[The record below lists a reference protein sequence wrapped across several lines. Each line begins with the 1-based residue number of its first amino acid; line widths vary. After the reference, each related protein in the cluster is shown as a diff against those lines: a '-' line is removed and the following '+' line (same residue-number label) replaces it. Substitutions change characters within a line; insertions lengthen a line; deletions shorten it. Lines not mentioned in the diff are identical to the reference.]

1 MKNQIITQKKENNM
15 LIIPII
21 PKEELDGFEVK
32 LDSLTPEMG
41 FYLINV
47 FNSMSAKSLTPSDI
61 AFDIYV
67 TRSDNTPL
75 IRLFACSVIQNIVT
89 SERYC
94 NIMVNNNRYVD
105 LHGIDFDPSNANALQ
120 KNFTTVYLTSTAPSS
135 TGKKFMFGGLQ
146 ISTTGNFD
154 PSMEESWGLECINIE
169 ILR

>member
-1 MKNQIITQKKENNM
+1 MI
-15 LIIPII
+15 IIPIM
-21 PKEELDGFEVK
+21 PKDKLDGFEIK
-32 LDSLTPEMG
+32 FSAITKEMA
-41 FYLINV
+41 FYLTNV
-47 FNSMSAKSLTPSDI
+47 FNDMSAKSLTPSDI

-94 NIMVNNNRYVD
+94 NIMVSDNKYVD
-105 LHGIDFDPSNANALQ
+105 LHSIDFDPSNVNGLPI
-120 KNFTTVYLTSTAPSS
+120 NFTTVYLTSTAPSS

-154 PSMEESWGLECINIE
+154 PNMEESWGLGCINKE
-169 ILR
+169 ILKG

>member
-1 MKNQIITQKKENNM
+1 M
-15 LIIPII
+15 
-21 PKEELDGFEVK
+21 PKDELDGFEVK
-32 LDSLTPEMG
+32 FSAITKEMA
-41 FYLINV
+41 FYLNYV

-89 SERYC
+89 IKRYC
-94 NIMVNNNRYVD
+94 NIMVSDNRYVD
-105 LHGIDFDPSNANALQ
+105 LHGINFDPRNTNVLQ
-120 KNFTTVYLTSTAPSS
+120 RNFTTVYLTSTSPSS

-146 ISTTGNFD
+146 ISTPSNFD

>member
-1 MKNQIITQKKENNM
+1 MI
-15 LIIPII
+15 IIPIM

-32 LDSLTPEMG
+32 LDNVTKETA
-41 FYLINV
+41 FYLLNV

-75 IRLFACSVIQNIVT
+75 VRLFACSVIQNIVT

-94 NIMVNNNRYVD
+94 NIMVSDNSYVD
-105 LHGIDFDPSNANALQ
+105 LHAIDFAPSNANSL
-120 KNFTTVYLTSTAPSS
+120 KRNFTTVYLTSTSPSS
-135 TGKKFMFGGLQ
+135 IGKKFMFGGLQ
-146 ISTTGNFD
+146 LTTNGNFD
-154 PSMEESWGLECINIE
+154 PNMPESWGLECINIE

>member
-1 MKNQIITQKKENNM
+1 MI
-15 LIIPII
+15 IIPIM
-21 PKEELDGFEVK
+21 PKDELDGFEIK
-32 LDSLTPEMG
+32 FSAITKEMA
-41 FYLINV
+41 FYLTSV
-47 FNSMSAKSLTPSDI
+47 FLAKSLTPSDI

-67 TRSDNTPL
+67 ARNDNTPL

-89 SERYC
+89 SKRYC
-94 NIMVNNNRYVD
+94 NIMVSDNKYVD
-105 LHGIDFDPSNANALQ
+105 LHDIDFDPNYANALQ
-120 KNFTTVYLTSTAPSS
+120 RNFTTVYLTSTSPSS

>member
-1 MKNQIITQKKENNM
+1 M
-15 LIIPII
+15 
-21 PKEELDGFEVK
+21 PKDELDGFKVK
-32 LDSLTPEMG
+32 FSAITKEMA
-41 FYLINV
+41 FYLAGV
-47 FNSMSAKSLTPSDI
+47 FNNLSAKSLTPSNI

-67 TRSDNTPL
+67 AKGDNTPL

-94 NIMVNNNRYVD
+94 NIMVSNHKYVD
-105 LHGIDFDPSNANALQ
+105 LNSIDFDPNNADALQ
-120 KNFTTVYLTSTAPSS
+120 RNFTTVYLTSTSPSS

-154 PSMEESWGLECINIE
+154 PSVEESWGLECINIE

>member
-1 MKNQIITQKKENNM
+1 M
-15 LIIPII
+15 
-21 PKEELDGFEVK
+21 PKDKLDGFEIK
-32 LDSLTPEMG
+32 FSAITKEMA
-41 FYLINV
+41 FYLANV
-47 FNSMSAKSLTPSDI
+47 FNNMSAKSLTPSNI

-67 TRSDNTPL
+67 TRGDNTPL

-94 NIMVNNNRYVD
+94 NIMVSDNKYID
-105 LHGIDFDPSNANALQ
+105 LHSINFDPSNADAL
-120 KNFTTVYLTSTAPSS
+120 KRNFTTVYLISTSPSS

-154 PSMEESWGLECINIE
+154 PSMEESWGLKCINIE

>member
-1 MKNQIITQKKENNM
+1 MI
-15 LIIPII
+15 IIPII

-32 LDSLTPEMG
+32 FSAITKEMA
-41 FYLINV
+41 FYLAYV
-47 FNSMSAKSLTPSDI
+47 FNNMSAKSLSDI

-94 NIMVNNNRYVD
+94 NIMVSDNKYVD
-105 LHGIDFDPSNANALQ
+105 LHGIDFGPSNANGLQ
-120 KNFTTVYLTSTAPSS
+120 RNFTTVYLTSTAPSS

>member
-1 MKNQIITQKKENNM
+1 M

-89 SERYC
+89 SKRYC
-94 NIMVNNNRYVD
+94 NIMVSEHKHVD
-105 LHGIDFDPSNANALQ
+105 LHGIDFGPSNANALQ
-120 KNFTTVYLTSTAPSS
+120 RNFTTVYLTSTAPSS

-154 PSMEESWGLECINIE
+154 PSMKESWGLECINIE

>member
-1 MKNQIITQKKENNM
+1 M

-21 PKEELDGFEVK
+21 PKEKLDGFEVK
-32 LDSLTPEMG
+32 LDSLTLEMVY
-41 FYLINV
+41 YLLNV

-94 NIMVNNNRYVD
+94 NIMVSDNKYVD
-105 LHGIDFDPSNANALQ
+105 LHGINLNPSNANALQ
-120 KNFTTVYLTSTAPSS
+120 RNFTTVYLTSTSPSS

-154 PSMEESWGLECINIE
+154 PNMEESWGLKCINIE

>member
-1 MKNQIITQKKENNM
+1 M
-15 LIIPII
+15 
-21 PKEELDGFEVK
+21 PKDKLDGFEVK
-32 LDSLTPEMG
+32 FSAITKEMV
-41 FYLINV
+41 FYLTNV
-47 FNSMSAKSLTPSDI
+47 FNSASAKTLTPSDI

-89 SERYC
+89 LERCC
-94 NIMVNNNRYVD
+94 NIMVSNNKYVD
-105 LHGIDFDPSNANALQ
+105 LHGIDFDPSNPNDLQ
-120 KNFTTVYLTSTAPSS
+120 RNFTTVYLTSTAPSS

>member
-1 MKNQIITQKKENNM
+1 MI
-15 LIIPII
+15 IIPIM
-21 PKEELDGFEVK
+21 PKNKLDGFEVK
-32 LDSLTPEMG
+32 FSAITKEMA
-41 FYLINV
+41 FYLNM
-47 FNSMSAKSLTPSDI
+47 FNNMSAKSLTPSDI

-75 IRLFACSVIQNIVT
+75 VRLFACSIIQNIVT

-94 NIMVNNNRYVD
+94 NIMVSDNRYVD
-105 LHGIDFDPSNANALQ
+105 LHSIDFDPSNANDLRR
-120 KNFTTVYLTSTAPSS
+120 NFTTVYLTSTSPSS

-146 ISTTGNFD
+146 LTTNGNFD

>member
-1 MKNQIITQKKENNM
+1 M
-15 LIIPII
+15 
-21 PKEELDGFEVK
+21 PKDELDGFEVK
-32 LDSLTPEMG
+32 FSAITKEMA
-41 FYLINV
+41 FYLTNV
-47 FNSMSAKSLTPSDI
+47 FIFNSGSAKSLTPSNI

-89 SERYC
+89 LRKYC
-94 NIMVNNNRYVD
+94 NIMVSDHKHVD
-105 LHGIDFDPSNANALQ
+105 LRSIDFDPSNVNAL
-120 KNFTTVYLTSTAPSS
+120 KRNFTTVYLTSTSPSS

-146 ISTTGNFD
+146 ISTTSNFD

>member
-1 MKNQIITQKKENNM
+1 MI
-15 LIIPII
+15 IIPII
-21 PKEELDGFEVK
+21 PKEELNGFEVK
-32 LDSLTPEMG
+32 FSAITKEMA
-41 FYLINV
+41 FYLTKV
-47 FNSMSAKSLTPSDI
+47 FNSTSAAKSLTPSDI

-75 IRLFACSVIQNIVT
+75 IRLFACSVIQNIIT

-94 NIMVNNNRYVD
+94 NIMVSNNRYID
-105 LHGIDFDPSNANALQ
+105 LHSIDFDPSNANNLQ
-120 KNFTTVYLTSTAPSS
+120 RNFTTVYLTSTSPSS

>member
-1 MKNQIITQKKENNM
+1 MI
-15 LIIPII
+15 IIPIM
-21 PKEELDGFEVK
+21 PKDKLDGFEVK
-32 LDSLTPEMG
+32 FSAITKEMA
-41 FYLINV
+41 FYLVNV
-47 FNSMSAKSLTPSDI
+47 FNSMSDKSLTPSDI

-94 NIMVNNNRYVD
+94 NIMVSNNRYVD
-105 LHGIDFDPSNANALQ
+105 LHGIDFNPSTANDLQ
-120 KNFTTVYLTSTAPSS
+120 RNFTTVYLTSTYSSS

>member
-1 MKNQIITQKKENNM
+1 MI
-15 LIIPII
+15 IIPIM
-21 PKEELDGFEVK
+21 PKDKLDGFEIK
-32 LDSLTPEMG
+32 FSAITKEMA
-41 FYLINV
+41 FYLVGV
-47 FNSMSAKSLTPSDI
+47 FNNMSAKSLTPSNI

-94 NIMVNNNRYVD
+94 NIMVSNHKYVD
-105 LHGIDFDPSNANALQ
+105 LHSIDFDPSNANALQ
-120 KNFTTVYLTSTAPSS
+120 RNFTTVYLTSTAPGS

-146 ISTTGNFD
+146 ITTTGNFD
-154 PSMEESWGLECINIE
+154 PSREESWGLECINIE

>member
-1 MKNQIITQKKENNM
+1 MI
-15 LIIPII
+15 IIPIM
-21 PKEELDGFEVK
+21 PKNELDGFEVK
-32 LDSLTPEMG
+32 FSAITKEMA
-41 FYLINV
+41 FYLLNV
-47 FNSMSAKSLTPSDI
+47 FNNMSAKSLTPSDI

-75 IRLFACSVIQNIVT
+75 VRLFACSIIQNIVT

-94 NIMVNNNRYVD
+94 NIMVSDNKYVD
-105 LHGIDFDPSNANALQ
+105 LHSIDFDPSNANGLLR
-120 KNFTTVYLTSTAPSS
+120 NFTTVYLSPSS

-146 ISTTGNFD
+146 LTTNGNFD

>member
-1 MKNQIITQKKENNM
+1 MI
-15 LIIPII
+15 IIPIM
-21 PKEELDGFEVK
+21 PKDELDGFEIK
-32 LDSLTPEMG
+32 FSAITNKMA
-41 FYLINV
+41 FYLAIV
-47 FNSMSAKSLTPSDI
+47 FNNISGKSLTPSDI

-67 TRSDNTPL
+67 TRNDNTPL

-94 NIMVNNNRYVD
+94 NIMVSNNKYVD
-105 LHGIDFDPSNANALQ
+105 LHGINFNPSNANFLPR
-120 KNFTTVYLTSTAPSS
+120 NFTTVYLTSTAPSS

-146 ISTTGNFD
+146 ISTPGNFD

>member
-1 MKNQIITQKKENNM
+1 MI
-15 LIIPII
+15 IIPII

-32 LDSLTPEMG
+32 FSAITKEMA
-41 FYLINV
+41 FYLANV
-47 FNSMSAKSLTPSDI
+47 FSSMSESLTPSDI

-67 TRSDNTPL
+67 TRGDNIPL
-75 IRLFACSVIQNIVT
+75 VRLFACSVIQNIVT
-89 SERYC
+89 STRYC
-94 NIMVNNNRYVD
+94 NIMVSNNRYVD

-120 KNFTTVYLTSTAPSS
+120 RNFTTVYLISTSPSS

-154 PSMEESWGLECINIE
+154 PSMKESWGLECINIE

>member
-1 MKNQIITQKKENNM
+1 M
-15 LIIPII
+15 

-32 LDSLTPEMG
+32 LDNVTKEMA
-41 FYLINV
+41 FYLANV
-47 FNSMSAKSLTPSDI
+47 FNNMSAKSLTPSDI

-94 NIMVNNNRYVD
+94 NIMVSDNKYVD
-105 LHGIDFDPSNANALQ
+105 LHSIDFDSNANNLLR
-120 KNFTTVYLTSTAPSS
+120 NFTTVYLTSTSPSS

>member
-1 MKNQIITQKKENNM
+1 M
-15 LIIPII
+15 
-21 PKEELDGFEVK
+21 PKDKLDGFEVK
-32 LDSLTPEMG
+32 FSAITKEMA
-41 FYLINV
+41 FYLTNV
-47 FNSMSAKSLTPSDI
+47 FNSVSAKSLTPSDI

-67 TRSDNTPL
+67 TRKDNTPL

-89 SERYC
+89 SKRYC
-94 NIMVNNNRYVD
+94 NIMVSDNKYVD

-120 KNFTTVYLTSTAPSS
+120 RNFTTVYLTSTAPSS

-154 PSMEESWGLECINIE
+154 PSMEESWGLECINIL

>member
-1 MKNQIITQKKENNM
+1 MPNDK
-15 LIIPII
+15 
-21 PKEELDGFEVK
+21 LDGFEIK
-32 LDSLTPEMG
+32 FSAITKEMA
-41 FYLINV
+41 FYLANV

-94 NIMVNNNRYVD
+94 NIMVSNNRYVD

-120 KNFTTVYLTSTAPSS
+120 KNFTTVYLTSSS

>member
-1 MKNQIITQKKENNM
+1 MI
-15 LIIPII
+15 IIPIM
-21 PKEELDGFEVK
+21 PKDELDGFK
-32 LDSLTPEMG
+32 IKFSAITKEMA
-41 FYLINV
+41 FYLANV
-47 FNSMSAKSLTPSDI
+47 FNSTSAKSLTPSDI

-67 TRSDNTPL
+67 TRSDNAPL

-94 NIMVNNNRYVD
+94 NIMVSDNKYVD
-105 LHGIDFDPSNANALQ
+105 LHSIDFDPSNANDLQ
-120 KNFTTVYLTSTAPSS
+120 RNFTTVYLTSTAPSS